1 MPGAGTTGVLTK
13 RPRPINA
20 WGSSAG
26 WRDGAPVGHLV
37 LPVPTHVLS
46 ADQLSRLAS
55 EAGRYRSLV
64 LVLGVGGLRWG
75 EAAALRVSEIDFLR
89 RRVHSHR
96 NAVNV
101 NGTTVVGSLKSN
113 KNRTVVLPAFVV
125 DALSETTRDKGR
137 DDLLWPSAT
146 FSRLSR
152 SWCTWNIRAATISS
166 SGSAGGQADSS
177 RRTHP

>member
-26 WRDGAPVGHLV
+26 WRDGALVGHLV

-55 EAGRYRSLV
+55 QAGRYRSLV

-75 EAAALRVSEIDFLR
+75 EAAALRVSEIEAEVR
-89 RRVHSHR
+89 ARQR
-96 NAVNV
+96 
-101 NGTTVVGSLKSN
+101 K
-113 KNRTVVLPAFVV
+113 
-125 DALSETTRDKGR
+125 
-137 DDLLWPSAT
+137 
-146 FSRLSR
+146 RLSR
-152 SWCTWNIRAATISS
+152 PTLWSTRRGSFLTCDFLSPSPVRESEAVLGPAFSCRTWAEVPVSAARRDGKESS
-166 SGSAGGQADSS
+166 
-177 RRTHP
+177 